1 MKARRRRWPFVL
13 ALLLVLLAAGLA
25 VLRMQL
31 PRLVL
36 DRFHRVSARMGE
48 DYRGLAGGVD
58 VDVLARHYRLR
69 DVRIVRRGA
78 ESGTPLIRI
87 DTVDVH
93 LQPLAQRS
101 RVVVEGVR
109 VTLQSPAQLGEG
121 VAWRHF
127 LEELGPGTRVEN
139 VQFHDA
145 GLSFRQAAT
154 PALVITLDNL
164 HGAIDGLASES
175 AHLEA
180 QGLLM
185 AHAPLRVD
193 ARFDPIGPLD
203 TLRLRARAHEVELP
217 RLNDFARAW
226 AGIDFHRGEGELAL
240 AVDYE
245 PPRIRGAAA
254 ASLAGVD
261 VFDVQQDVGKPGG
274 LMAAVRELFA
284 GAAVAS
290 MKDPRT
296 EHIDREFAIDAQ
308 LPPPEDNFEGLRAVL
323 QAALTDLGRYL
334 PG

>member
-13 ALLLVLLAAGLA
+13 ALLLAALAAGLV

-36 DRFHRVSARMGE
+36 DRFHRISARMGE

-69 DVRIVRRGA
+69 DVRVVRRAA
-78 ESGTPLIRI
+78 EEDTPLIRI
-87 DTVDVH
+87 DTVDVY

-101 RVVVEGVR
+101 RVVVAGVR
-109 VTLQSPAQLGEG
+109 VALLSPAQLGEG

-145 GLSFRQAAT
+145 ALSFRQSAA
-154 PALVITLDNL
+154 PSLVITLDNL
-164 HGAIDGLASES
+164 HGAIDGLAADS

-185 AHAPLRVD
+185 AHAPLRLD
-193 ARFDPIGPLD
+193 ARFDPIGPMQ

-226 AGIDFHRGEGELAL
+226 AGIDFNRGEGELAL

-245 PPRIRGAAA
+245 AARIRGAAA

-261 VFDVQQDVGKPGG
+261 VFDVQQDVGGRG
-274 LMAAVRELFA
+274 LLAAVRELFA

-296 EHIDREFAIDAQ
+296 EHIEREFAIEAQ

-323 QAALTDLGRYL
+323 QAALADLGRYL